1 MSNFTIILPS
11 DHEALQLL
19 EASKNVYYADLVNQY
34 TQFCTERYLDATV
47 GARISKEKEV
57 NDIAKRFT
65 DLRVYKNLKMFSD
78 EFKSLHKSAEIM
90 ANHDF
95 KELSKNECDRINSI
109 LNELA
114 NIDVPVRFVQSKKE
128 FETIDGT
135 SYTRLTITRKK
146 RKADFKQAQRSFNEI
161 SSSLQSLTEY
171 SEHLLS
177 IFNKI
182 QSVLTESSDG
192 KDIVPYVDIV
202 TSICTAM
209 KPLLQNVDDS
219 IKGLNFEHI
228 RFDEEDFF
236 TEKNALSKFKEAC
249 KEYLKQN
256 EQYSKTEFDSDEVI
270 TTVAE
275 QFEKFAHFDECCQ
288 IELRALLR
296 NLQYSCKDTPS
307 SVIQSNYGHRSET
320 FILSYD
326 PDHPLTKLHQWSI
339 SIPYILMEIP
349 MAAVVFIV
357 EKIKNTIVVKYQVTH
372 HVSFNNDNKLPW
384 YMGENLLLSP
394 EYQAFC
400 KEFEKNEEFV
410 SSLDTGAFLIESL
423 RQFCIENGILGY
435 EYIDTVTGTVKF
447 PGPVD
452 AELRSFQG
460 IITVEI

>member
-1 MSNFTIILPS
+1 
-11 DHEALQLL
+11 
-19 EASKNVYYADLVNQY
+19 
-34 TQFCTERYLDATV
+34 
-47 GARISKEKEV
+47 
-57 NDIAKRFT
+57 
-65 DLRVYKNLKMFSD
+65 
-78 EFKSLHKSAEIM
+78 
-90 ANHDF
+90 
-95 KELSKNECDRINSI
+95 
-109 LNELA
+109 
-114 NIDVPVRFVQSKKE
+114 
-128 FETIDGT
+128 
-135 SYTRLTITRKK
+135 
-146 RKADFKQAQRSFNEI
+146 
-161 SSSLQSLTEY
+161 
-171 SEHLLS
+171 LLS

-182 QSVLTESSDG
+182 ESVLDESSDG
-192 KDIVPYVDIV
+192 KDIVPYVSIV

-219 IKGLNFEHI
+219 IKGLNFERI

-256 EQYSKTEFDSDEVI
+256 EQYSKTEFDIDEVI

-275 QFEKFAHFDECCQ
+275 QFEKFAHFDECCR
-288 IELRALLR
+288 IDLRTLLR
-296 NLQYSCKDTPS
+296 NLQYSCKDTSS

-326 PDHPLTKLHQWSI
+326 SDHPSAKLHQWSI

-372 HVSFNNDNKLPW
+372 HASFNNDNKLPW

-400 KEFEKNEEFV
+400 KEFEKNEELV
-410 SSLDTGAFLIESL
+410 NSLDPGAFVIESL
-423 RQFCIENGILGY
+423 RQFCIENGIPGY
-435 EYIDTVTGTVKF
+435 EYISTVTGTVKF